1 MRLIRYFSLRYQGFS
16 VPASVSLS
24 SSDGDKTVGIL
35 AAIVIVWL
43 LADSFGALL

>member
-1 MRLIRYFSLRYQGFS
+1 MRLIQYFSLRQQGFT
-16 VPASVSLS
+16 VPAAVSLS
-24 SSDGDKTVGIL
+24 ADDGDTIVGIL